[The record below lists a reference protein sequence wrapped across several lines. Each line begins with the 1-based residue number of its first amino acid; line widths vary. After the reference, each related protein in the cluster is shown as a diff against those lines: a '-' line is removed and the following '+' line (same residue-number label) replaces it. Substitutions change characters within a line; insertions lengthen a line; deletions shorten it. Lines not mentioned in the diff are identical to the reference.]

1 VMTDDKK
8 NLLFEKQAEIA
19 KAVAHPLR
27 IAVIDFLKNGEQCVC
42 DIARQVGSE
51 RSNASRHLAV
61 MVKAG
66 VLGSRKEGL
75 KVFYTLRTPCLAEF
89 LTCVT
94 QVIRDQAKENQELLA
109 AL

>member
-1 VMTDDKK
+1 MTDDKK